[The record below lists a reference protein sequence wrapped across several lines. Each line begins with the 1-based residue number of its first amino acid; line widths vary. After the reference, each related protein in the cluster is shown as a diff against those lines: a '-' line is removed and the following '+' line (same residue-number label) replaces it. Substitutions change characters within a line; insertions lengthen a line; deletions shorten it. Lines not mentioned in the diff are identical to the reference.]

1 MSGVSDSFARPINY
15 LRISITDR
23 CNLRCVY
30 CMPAEGVRLLPKKE
44 MLSFEE
50 IVTVVRAAADL
61 GISKVRITGGEPLVR
76 AGVVS
81 FIGLLSRIGG
91 IDDLSLTTNGLLL
104 GRQAQSLR
112 EAGLNRVNVSL
123 DTLRP
128 ERFRAITRGGNLVEV
143 LRGIEQAQQV
153 GLSPVKLNMVVMR
166 GVNDDEVLDF
176 ARLTVERDWH
186 VRFIEMMPVGQRG
199 YQADYVSSTEVKER
213 LTALGE
219 LVAQGV
225 RIGNGP
231 ARYYRLPD
239 ALGTIGFITPI
250 SECFCAECNR
260 LRLTAEGGLRPC
272 LLASNEVD
280 LRTPLRKG
288 ASLDE
293 LRSIIRQ
300 AIFAKPE
307 QHHLAENLSP
317 QDKRMSQIGG

>member
-30 CMPAEGVRLLPKKE
+30 CMPPEGIRLLPKKE

-50 IVTVVRAAADL
+50 IVAIVRAAADL

-76 AGVVS
+76 TGVVG
-81 FIGLLSRIGG
+81 FIGLLSQISG

-104 GRQAQSLR
+104 GRQAEALR
-112 EAGLNRVNVSL
+112 RVGLNRVNVSL

-128 ERFRAITRGGNLVEV
+128 DRFRTITRGGNLTDV
-143 LRGIEQAQQV
+143 LAGIEKAQEV
-153 GLSPVKLNMVVMR
+153 GLSPLKLNMVVMR
-166 GVNDDEVLDF
+166 GVNDDELLDF
-176 ARLTVERDWH
+176 ARLTMERDWH

-199 YQADYVSSTEVKER
+199 YNGDYISSREVKER
-213 LTALGE
+213 LSSLGG
-219 LVAQGV
+219 LVPQGV

-231 ARYYRLPD
+231 AKYYRLPE

-280 LRTPLRKG
+280 LRTPLRNG

-300 AIFAKPE
+300 AIFAKPA
-307 QHHLAENLSP
+307 QHHLAEDVIP
-317 QDKRMSQIGG
+317 VDKRMSQIGG